1 MLFQQRLGPFSVA
14 PGHGEADILAAV
26 PSNGL
31 EDDVYVDPVLC
42 QEREDL
48 KGDPGLVGQAHQG
61 QPGHIFIFRHTA
73 DVGFFHVFYDLLNF
87 RTRIPGE
94 AGENLQIDVVSL
106 GHFHRAVVQH
116 LRPQAGQFQH
126 LVIGDL
132 FQLSR
137 SGDRAGI
144 GGVHAVHIGVD
155 LTQICM
161 EGGGQS
167 HRRGVGAAPSQG
179 SDVIILI
186 DALEAGHQDDLPGVQ
201 LSLYAVGADALDPGT
216 AVSGVGEHPRLPA
229 SERDHRIPQSFDGH
243 GAQGDGDLFSS
254 GQQHVHLP
262 AGGSGVDLFRLG
274 NQVIGGVPLGG
285 QDHHHVVSF
294 AICLRDDPGH
304 IPDAGRVGDGAAA
317 EFLYDQC
324 HISVSP

>member
-1 MLFQQRLGPFSVA
+1 M
-14 PGHGEADILAAV
+14 
-26 PSNGL
+26 
-31 EDDVYVDPVLC
+31 
-42 QEREDL
+42 
-48 KGDPGLVGQAHQG
+48 
-61 QPGHIFIFRHTA
+61 
-73 DVGFFHVFYDLLNF
+73 
-87 RTRIPGE
+87 
-94 AGENLQIDVVSL
+94 
-106 GHFHRAVVQH
+106 QH

-201 LSLYAVGADALDPGT
+201 LSLYAVGADALDP
-216 AVSGVGEHPRLPA
+216 ALP
-229 SERDHRIPQSFDGH
+229 
-243 GAQGDGDLFSS
+243 
-254 GQQHVHLP
+254 
-262 AGGSGVDLFRLG
+262 
-274 NQVIGGVPLGG
+274 
-285 QDHHHVVSF
+285 
-294 AICLRDDPGH
+294 
-304 IPDAGRVGDGAAA
+304 
-317 EFLYDQC
+317 
-324 HISVSP
+324 